1 MKMRF
6 LGKSGLKVS
15 ELCFGTM
22 TFGGRGYWTIVG
34 QIDQKQADI
43 LTNTALEAGV
53 NFFDTADVYSLG
65 WAEEILGKAL
75 GNRRKDVILATK
87 VRGRMGPGP
96 NEVGLS
102 RHHILEGCNA
112 SLKRLGT
119 DYIDLYQVHSFDF
132 TTPLEETLRALDDL
146 VRQGKVRYI
155 GCSNFPGWQLMKALS
170 ISDKHNWERF
180 VTLQAFYSLMA
191 RDLELEHVPLC
202 LDQGLGILPWSP
214 LGGGFLTG
222 KYRRGKL
229 RPQDA
234 RRSDPQS
241 QFLQFN
247 EEKGY
252 DIIEELDR
260 IAKNHNAT
268 VAQSALNYL
277 LRKPGVTSVIIGAK
291 TVEQLTDNLKTTDW
305 EMTPEEVSRLD
316 ALSQPPRVYPHWML
330 ERTRQDR

>member
-34 QIDQKQADI
+34 QVDQKQAGI
-43 LTNTALEAGV
+43 LVNTALEAGV
-53 NFFDTADVYSLG
+53 NFFDTADVYSQG

-222 KYRRGKL
+222 KYRRGKP

-241 QFLQFN
+241 QFLQFD